1 MNEVK
6 IKESPATNP
15 LVIIIGAGITGIAS
29 SYYLTQANIPH
40 LILEKSTEIGGIWHS
55 QKWPGIRCDSYIIK
69 YSYSFKPFLSNQC
82 LVSGETIHNYLNN
95 VSKEFGIQD
104 KVIFGVTVK
113 KAVFHS
119 EDKVWRVYTDKGVFK
134 TNFIIN
140 ANGYF
145 SEPHMPT
152 FKGSD
157 IFKGK
162 ILHLFDLDKNRESV
176 FKNKKILLVGSG
188 ASAIST
194 VSALYGDSSTLTLLQ
209 RSPSYI
215 YEQDNRIGIFV
226 NIAQKLY
233 KSGIAAPL
241 VLVRYFLQLSDDFI
255 FVLFR
260 SVPWIGKLFFKL
272 HWKKSV
278 GQKVFEEHFQPRY
291 NPWEQRIPISLG
303 LKKLVRDRKIDI
315 ITGEIESFTETGVS
329 LKNGQNVDFDLCVL
343 ATGFNLQFFNF
354 DIFLDDQKVDIQ
366 GINFYKGMMM
376 GGIPNYFQPVGTFH
390 TSWTQR
396 TEAVSK
402 LIVKIL
408 RYMSKHNFNTII
420 IDRKKIINKPSITPN
435 YVTRNLSQMPVLYGA
450 LELPSIDKFLFYYF
464 RKKNFIF
471 SGDILLN
478 SDKSRFPKEINEV
491 EKVRESEQAAD
502 I

>member
-119 EDKVWRVYTDKGVFK
+119 EDKVWRVYTDKGVCK

-145 SEPHMPT
+145 SSRICPLSREV
-152 FKGSD
+152 
-157 IFKGK
+157 IFLRERFFISLIWIKIGK
-162 ILHLFDLDKNRESV
+162 VCLKD
-176 FKNKKILLVGSG
+176 KKILLVGSG

-303 LKKLVRDRKIDI
+303 LKK
-315 ITGEIESFTETGVS
+315 TG
-329 LKNGQNVDFDLCVL
+329 
-343 ATGFNLQFFNF
+343 
-354 DIFLDDQKVDIQ
+354 
-366 GINFYKGMMM
+366 KG
-376 GGIPNYFQPVGTFH
+376 
-390 TSWTQR
+390 
-396 TEAVSK
+396 
-402 LIVKIL
+402 
-408 RYMSKHNFNTII
+408 
-420 IDRKKIINKPSITPN
+420 
-435 YVTRNLSQMPVLYGA
+435 
-450 LELPSIDKFLFYYF
+450 
-464 RKKNFIF
+464 
-471 SGDILLN
+471 
-478 SDKSRFPKEINEV
+478 
-491 EKVRESEQAAD
+491 
-502 I
+502 